1 VLNFIARRL
10 ASIAIVMA
18 VVGVTVFLILRLV
31 PGDPI
36 AILAG
41 DNANQ
46 EQINDIRKNMGLDDA
61 LPIQF
66 WRWASAVLRGDFG
79 ISIFSGAPVLQ
90 LIGERLEPTL
100 SLTLITLFVSVPIA
114 VAAGVTAAAKAG
126 STVDRILMALSVM
139 GFSVPG
145 FVIGYVLI
153 YVFAITLKWVPVQ
166 GYIPIADGLWP
177 WFQRLILPSV
187 TLGFAYVALIARITR
202 TAMLDVLSEDYI
214 RTAKAKGVA
223 PASMLLRHG
232 LKNAGV
238 PIITIVGIGISVL
251 IGGAIVTETVFN
263 IPGVG
268 RLVVDAIQKRDYPV
282 IQGITLLLSAAYVL
296 INLLIDLTYTIIDP
310 RVRY

>member
-1 VLNFIARRL
+1 VLNFIARRI

-41 DNANQ
+41 DNASQ
-46 EQINDIRKNMGLDDA
+46 EQIDAIRKSVGLDDP
-61 LPIQF
+61 LPVQF
-66 WRWASAVLRGDFG
+66 WRWAGAVLRGDFG

-90 LIGERLEPTL
+90 LITERLEPTI
-100 SLTLITLFVSVPIA
+100 SLTLVTLFVAVPIA
-114 VAAGVTAAAKAG
+114 VAAGITAAARAG
-126 STVDRILMALSVM
+126 SAADRTLMALSVV

-145 FVIGYVLI
+145 FVVGYLLI
-153 YVFAITLKWVPVQ
+153 YVFAITLKWLPVQ
-166 GYIPIADGLWP
+166 GYVPIADGVWP
-177 WFQRLILPSV
+177 WLQRLILPAA

-202 TAMLDVLSEDYI
+202 TAMLDVLNEDYI

-223 PASMLLRHG
+223 PTPTLFHHA

-238 PIITIVGIGISVL
+238 PIVTIIGIGLAVL

-263 IPGVG
+263 LPGVG

-282 IQGITLLLSAAYVL
+282 IQGITLLLSATYVL
-296 INLLIDLTYTIIDP
+296 VNLLIDLTYTLIDP

>member
-1 VLNFIARRL
+1 MLNFIARRI

-18 VVGVTVFLILRLV
+18 VVGITVFLILHLV

-41 DNANQ
+41 DSASQ
-46 EQINDIRKNMGLDDA
+46 EQIDSIRKTYGLDDP
-61 LPIQF
+61 LPVQF
-66 WRWASAVLRGDFG
+66 WRWATTVLSGDLG
-79 ISIFSGAPVLQ
+79 ISIFSGAPVLS
-90 LIGERLEPTL
+90 LISERLEPTL
-100 SLTLITLFVSVPIA
+100 SLACVTLLVAIPLA
-114 VAAGVTAAAKAG
+114 VAAGITAAAKAG
-126 STVDRILMALSVM
+126 SAADRIVMALSVL

-145 FVIGYVLI
+145 FVVGYLLI
-153 YVFAITLKWVPVQ
+153 YVFAIKLQWFPVQ
-166 GYIPIADGLWP
+166 GYVHLADGFWP
-177 WFQRLILPSV
+177 WLQRLILPAV
-187 TLGFAYVALIARITR
+187 TLGFAYVALISRITR

-223 PASMLLRHG
+223 PRPVLFRHA

-238 PIITIVGIGISVL
+238 PIVTIVGIGLAVL

-282 IQGITLLLSAAYVL
+282 IQGVTLLLSAVYVL
-296 INLLIDLTYTIIDP
+296 VNLLIDVSYTLIDP